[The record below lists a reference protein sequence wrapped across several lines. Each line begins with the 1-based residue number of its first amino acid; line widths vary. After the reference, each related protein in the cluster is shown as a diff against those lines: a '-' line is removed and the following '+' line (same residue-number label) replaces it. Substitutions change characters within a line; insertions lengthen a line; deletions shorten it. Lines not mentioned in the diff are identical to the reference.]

1 MVTDHSAC
9 IAGFKADMKPADVI
23 VSVAPPLVANQFTGS
38 PVLCVHGTPF
48 WIEPSGEQYMEW
60 AAGWGKRDG

>member
-1 MVTDHSAC
+1 MPTDHSAC
-9 IAGFKADMKPADVI
+9 TADLKAGMAPADVI
-23 VSVAPPLVANQFTGS
+23 VSPAPPLVANQFTAG

-60 AAGWGKRDG
+60 AAAREKR